1 MARLILWRLCRLP
14 FADLSGNGARLVA
27 GRWHH
32 AGQPMV
38 YTAMEPSLA
47 VLEVRVNLAL
57 AFEDLP
63 LDYVL
68 LRIDTGT
75 ASTELLDHLPPDPR
89 DFGDDWLTARRSAL
103 LQVPSVI
110 VPQASNVLINPLHPE
125 AVQARI
131 IEVTRFAFDA
141 RLWS

>member
-1 MARLILWRLCRLP
+1 LILWRLCRRP
-14 FADLSGNGARLVA
+14 FADLSGNGAILVA

-47 VLEVRVNLAL
+47 VLEVRVNLSL

-63 LDYVL
+63 RDYVL
-68 LRIDTGT
+68 LRIETG
-75 ASTELLDHLPPDPR
+75 AVSPELLDHLPPHPR
-89 DFGDDWLTARRSAL
+89 DFGNDWLTSRRSAL
-103 LQVPSVI
+103 LCVPSVI
-110 VPQASNVLINPLHPE
+110 VPQASNMLINPLHPD
-125 AVQARI
+125 AGQVQIAEI
-131 IEVTRFAFDA
+131 TPFAFDA